1 MRKVHLI
8 GICGTA
14 MATVAVL
21 LKQRGLDVRG
31 SDEHTYPPMSEL
43 LADHGIRPL
52 EGYRAEHISDELD
65 LVVVGNAASRG
76 NVEVEA
82 LLDRRIRYCS
92 LPEIVREEFLW
103 RARPIVVAG
112 THGKTTTSFMTA
124 WALAESGADPGFL
137 IGGVST
143 DFGTSGRPG
152 SGGGPF
158 VIEGDEYDSAFFDK
172 TAKFLKYLPQIV
184 VVNAIE
190 FDHADIYRDLDE
202 LRLAFRRLV
211 RLVPGGGRLLLCA
224 DDAEAAALGADAPC
238 AVETFGLADGADWR
252 AENVRYES
260 GATAFD
266 VTRGGRPAGSAVL
279 PLLGAFNVR
288 NALAAVAAAAGA
300 GVAPADALAALGR
313 FHGVR
318 RRLEVRGVVRGVT
331 VYDDF
336 AHHPTAV
343 RETLQALRA
352 SGTAGRLW
360 AVFEPRS
367 ATACR
372 RIFQQAFAD
381 ALQLAD
387 EVLVADVY
395 RSTLPASERLSE
407 ERLVADLA
415 ARGVAARHVPGA
427 AEIAGVVA
435 REARAGDRVV
445 LMSNGDFGGAHER
458 VLAALAA
465 RAGDGDGRMEAD
477 ARG

>member
-43 LADHGIRPL
+43 LDRHGIRPL
-52 EGYRAEHISDELD
+52 EGFRAEHIADDLD
-65 LVVVGNAASRG
+65 LVVIGNAVSRG

-82 LLDRRIRYCS
+82 VLDRRMRYCS
-92 LPEIVREEFLW
+92 LPEIVREEFL
-103 RARPIVVAG
+103 RRTRPIVVAG

-124 WALAESGADPGFL
+124 WILAETGADPGFL
-137 IGGVST
+137 IGGVSR
-143 DFGTSGRPG
+143 DFGTGGRLG
-152 SGGGPF
+152 SGDGPF

-172 TAKFLKYLPQIV
+172 TAKFLKYLPEIV

-202 LRLAFRRLV
+202 LRVAFRRLV
-211 RLVPGGGRLLLCA
+211 RLLPGRGRLLLCA
-224 DDAEAAALGADAPC
+224 DDEEAAALGAEALC
-238 AVETFGLADGADWR
+238 TVETFGLAAAADWR
-252 AENVRYES
+252 AQDIRYES
-260 GATAFD
+260 DATAFE
-266 VTRGGRPAGSAVL
+266 VTHGGRPVGSVAL

-288 NALAAVAAAAGA
+288 NALGAVAAAVCAGA
-300 GVAPADALAALGR
+300 PPAAALAALGR

-343 RETLQALRA
+343 RATLQALRA
-352 SGTAGRLW
+352 SGATGRLW

-372 RIFQQAFAD
+372 RVFQRAFAD

-395 RSTLPASERLSE
+395 RATLPAPERLSE
-407 ERLVADLA
+407 GRLTADLVE
-415 ARGVAARHVPGA
+415 RGVAARHVPGA
-427 AEIAGVVA
+427 AEIAGIVA

-445 LMSNGDFGGAHER
+445 LMSNGDFGGVHER
-458 VLAALAA
+458 VLAALATPA
-465 RAGDGDGRMEAD
+465 GAGDERVDAG